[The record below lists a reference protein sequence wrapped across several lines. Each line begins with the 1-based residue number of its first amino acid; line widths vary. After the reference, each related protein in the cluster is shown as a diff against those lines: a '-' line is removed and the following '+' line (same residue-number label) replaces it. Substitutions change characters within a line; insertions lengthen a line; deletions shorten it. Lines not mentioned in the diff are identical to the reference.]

1 MGSFKKR
8 QLEEEEMGIFQDE
21 QIEEKDMQTK
31 VNKEMLLHWLGSDNT
46 LEESLT
52 VILEMVND
60 SYTPK
65 ELRED
70 IISHDDFAILKESGV
85 R

>member
-1 MGSFKKR
+1 MKEGELK
-8 QLEEEEMGIFQDE
+8 IT
-21 QIEEKDMQTK
+21 EK
-31 VNKEMLLHWLGSDNT
+31 MLLHWLGSDNT
-46 LEESLT
+46 LKESLT

-70 IISHDDFAILKESGV
+70 IISHDDFAILKESEK
-85 R
+85 

>member
-1 MGSFKKR
+1 MTYLKQWRAFVS
-8 QLEEEEMGIFQDE
+8 
-21 QIEEKDMQTK
+21 

-46 LEESLT
+46 LKEALT
-52 VILEMVND
+52 VILEIVND
-60 SYTPK
+60 SYKPK